1 MMPLK
6 KSSLV
11 EPAALPSQ
19 WLLSDIGMP
28 MSGVIEVLTTG
39 DWVQDQA
46 VQPAFEAQV
55 LGSPMVVTKLLN
67 CFSKS
72 ASAAA
77 SLPFGLPKYPP
88 TTYLDAMIAML
99 TFP

>member
-1 MMPLK
+1 MPITGL
-6 KSSLV
+6 
-11 EPAALPSQ
+11 
-19 WLLSDIGMP
+19 MP
-28 MSGVIEVLTTG
+28 VLTTG

-46 VQPAFEAQV
+46 VQPAFAAQV
-55 LGSPMVVTKLLN
+55 LGSFEKSTKAFMVTGLAPPIVVTKLLN

-88 TTYLDAMIAML
+88 TTYLEAMISLL
-99 TFP
+99 TFS